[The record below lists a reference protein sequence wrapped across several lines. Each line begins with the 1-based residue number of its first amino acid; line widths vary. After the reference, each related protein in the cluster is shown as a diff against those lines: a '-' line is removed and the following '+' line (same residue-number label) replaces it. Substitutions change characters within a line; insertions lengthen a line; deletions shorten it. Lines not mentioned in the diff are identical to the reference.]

1 MCPYAYVNEHDRRL
15 KCKLQSVDGSNRY
28 CGYQRFCNTQQEWV
42 NTYKMSR
49 CVIRKDK
56 IMEDSKNENISKS
69 NIEKKTVV
77 ETQSSIE
84 QPIKEEKIVLNTEDN
99 KNDKE
104 VQIAKSNEEENV
116 KSDSKKVNKKD
127 KKDYVKN
134 QSTDEKQ
141 KTKVCKKKFFSK
153 GKLYFTFDNFD
164 LEIPMSYESSKKNE
178 FTVTYVGEIGKAGF
192 KIISVK

>member
-15 KCKLQSVDGSNRY
+15 KCKLQNAGNSYKY
-28 CGYQRFCNTQQEWV
+28 CGYQRFCNTQKEWV

-49 CVIRKDK
+49 CVIRKDGKMDK
-56 IMEDSKNENISKS
+56 IENN
-69 NIEKKTVV
+69 NIEESKV
-77 ETQSSIE
+77 QSFDE
-84 QPIKEEKIVLNTEDN
+84 QPTEEKIVLENQNSDN
-99 KNDKE
+99 VESVETVKN
-104 VQIAKSNEEENV
+104 
-116 KSDSKKVNKKD
+116 DSKKATKKD

-134 QSTDEKQ
+134 QSADTKQ

-164 LEIPMSYESSKKNE
+164 LEFPMSYKDSKKDE

-192 KIISVK
+192 KIINVK